1 LSRIKIPSKTFRGG
15 LVTTEKQWKFKKP
28 GENGE
33 WEKATMNAVQERRV
47 CEKSGI
53 SNGF

>member
-1 LSRIKIPSKTFRGG
+1 MSGIKIPDKMFRGG
-15 LVTTEKQWKFKKP
+15 LVTTNKQWKYKKL

-53 SNGF
+53 SNGC